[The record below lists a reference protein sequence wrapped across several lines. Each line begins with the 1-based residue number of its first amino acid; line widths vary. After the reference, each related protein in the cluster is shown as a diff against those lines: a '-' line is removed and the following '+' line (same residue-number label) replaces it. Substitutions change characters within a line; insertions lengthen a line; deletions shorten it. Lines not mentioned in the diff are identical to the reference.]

1 MSEFE
6 TEYAPGLPERL
17 PEGERMLWQGKPQAL
32 SLALHAYHIREVLAY
47 FIILAIWRA
56 GSEYAAVGSVF
67 SSAMAVVWLAAIAL
81 VACGV
86 LFVLAWSSART
97 TIYTITSRRVIMR
110 FGIALPMT
118 LNIPF
123 CRVDAAAVSLRND
136 GTGDIPLRLAGTDH
150 IAYAVLWPHARP
162 WRINRP
168 EPMLRAVADAE
179 HVARILSSAM
189 MAATQ
194 PGEAIVDHPETISRA
209 PQPLAPAMG

>member
-1 MSEFE
+1 VSEFE

-17 PEGERMLWQGKPQAL
+17 PEGERMLWQGKPQPL
-32 SLALHAYHIREVLAY
+32 SLALHAYHMRELVAY
-47 FIILAIWRA
+47 FAILAIWRG
-56 GSEYAAVGSVF
+56 GSEYAAAGSV
-67 SSAMAVVWLAAIAL
+67 SSAAIAVVWLVAIAL

-86 LFVLAWSSART
+86 LFVLAWFAART

-110 FGIALPMT
+110 FGVALPLT

-123 CRVDAAAVSLRND
+123 CRIDAAAVSLRND
-136 GTGDIPLRLAGTDH
+136 GSGDIPLRLAGNDH
-150 IAYAVLWPHARP
+150 IAYAVLWPHVRP

-168 EPMLRAVADAE
+168 EPMLRAISDVD

-194 PGEAIVDHPETISRA
+194 SGQAIVDHSETSSRA
-209 PQPLAPAMG
+209 HRPLAPAMG

>member
-1 MSEFE
+1 MPFTRTISV
-6 TEYAPGLPERL
+6 
-17 PEGERMLWQGKPQAL
+17 
-32 SLALHAYHIREVLAY
+32 EVLAY

-86 LFVLAWSSART
+86 LFVLAWFSART

-136 GTGDIPLRLAGTDH
+136 GSGDIPLRLAGNDH

-168 EPMLRAVADAE
+168 EPMLRAIADAE